1 MLSISSL
8 HAFERRSE
16 GCASTSF
23 QQRMRTGCKGE
34 NEKWPGQWHGINE
47 QFNFVMLCLNPFGFY
62 LALWSRLAE
71 QLIQALVNRVVT
83 PFIPNSQSKYPL
95 SNTPEHS
102 GTHTDLETLLN
113 YRQAGAHQLF
123 LQGARIQSLDINIKP
138 WTACC
143 NLIFILGQYMKAV
156 RANVPVPY
164 GVSPHIARLGIYV
177 ACKFAFA
184 CAWDCCQT
192 VCCTLS
198 YWWRICS
205 SEN

>member
-1 MLSISSL
+1 
-8 HAFERRSE
+8 
-16 GCASTSF
+16 
-23 QQRMRTGCKGE
+23 
-34 NEKWPGQWHGINE
+34 
-47 QFNFVMLCLNPFGFY
+47 MLCLNPFGFY
-62 LALWSRLAE
+62 LALWSRLVE

-83 PFIPNSQSKYPL
+83 PFIPHSQSKYPL
-95 SNTPEHS
+95 SHTPEHS

-123 LQGARIQSLDINIKP
+123 LQGARIESLDINIKP

-177 ACKFAFA
+177 ACMFAFA

-198 YWWRICS
+198 FCWRISS
-205 SEN
+205 SENEKPVIIYSPSCHWKSEWLYFFCETPKETCTGHFCPHN

>member
-1 MLSISSL
+1 MGRITLLGWWNVLL
-8 HAFERRSE
+8 HLVSRGWEQVVRV
-16 GCASTSF
+16 G
-23 QQRMRTGCKGE
+23 GE
-34 NEKWPGQWHGINE
+34 NEKWSGQWHGIKE

-62 LALWSRLAE
+62 LALWSRLVE

-83 PFIPNSQSKYPL
+83 PFIPHSQSKYPL
-95 SNTPEHS
+95 SHTPEHS

-123 LQGARIQSLDINIKP
+123 LQGARIESLDINIKP

-164 GVSPHIARLGIYV
+164 GVSPHIAGWEFMCLVCLLLHTLEIDVRQI
-177 ACKFAFA
+177 
-184 CAWDCCQT
+184 
-192 VCCTLS
+192 VCCSLGF
-198 YWWRICS
+198 C
-205 SEN
+205 